1 MKKVIFLAHF
11 LLAIAGTMCGQT
23 IVSGEYFFDKDP
35 GQGKGAG
42 FPVQSADSIE
52 NQISI
57 PTTGLS
63 EGIHHL
69 GIRFQNVS
77 GVWSQTQARM
87 FLSRK
92 FAPAQT
98 EIVAAEYF
106 FDKDPGI
113 GKSTALTLPVH
124 GDSLYIK
131 TILTNPFDT
140 GAHTLYIR
148 TRNASGEWSL
158 FEGYPFNICS
168 GYGAESEFFYQV
180 EGRKVIFDNQSI
192 FVEKFEWDFGDG
204 IKDTI
209 AVNPTRSFNTGY
221 HTVCL
226 NTKNFCGETKLCKQL
241 LVNGL
246 QFVSPNYHA
255 NNGIVDIQ
263 LKGIGFEP
271 GCGVK
276 MKKGQTTILPKE
288 LLLISEKEILSTW
301 VFDNTEIGDYDV
313 ILVYPSGHEDTL
325 LSSFRIEKTQIHQT
339 EIGFDLIGSENI
351 RVNQSVLYKI
361 ALYNNN
367 NESAYCVP
375 VSIDI
380 LSDEIDNFQ
389 VMYLENFFTD
399 SSSVDI
405 KDSLLNNHF
414 ITLFDSIERKYS
426 ASSAIIVRSVNPGEP
441 TYINFA
447 FLPKNKESV
456 FNIIINVGKPYARAS
471 DLKSFYAPKNEL
483 EKNSNFGSLC
493 DNECFKCIRSALAF
507 TPAACIGSAIDAV
520 CFIDKLFKQK
530 EQKAADIL
538 FTFAGYAS
546 DCIIVPGG
554 FLKQL
559 AVAWKTIRRIRNR
572 PTISSAATLL
582 LVDEIGDAYSIVADC
597 ANCFEDIL
605 RAIYAYNSKDPNL
618 KTGISNFDSENSI
631 DGSDYLHYAI
641 YFENSDSAAI
651 PAAQVIIT
659 DQLDSSKFDPK
670 TFKFIGFGYTDK
682 TFEYNSIGDSL
693 IYDIDFRPNK
703 NIILRHTAY
712 FNIESMLIE
721 WKFVSLDT
729 LNYALT
735 NDIFHGFLPPNITPP
750 EGEGFVLFSIK
761 PKPDLPHGTVIKN
774 KADIIFDFNDPITT
788 PEWINTI
795 DKVKPESHIEILPD
809 TLYSDTV
816 TLRIHGS
823 DDGSGVQSYDIFL
836 SVNDSAY
843 TPYYQGLTAD
853 SLRFA
858 GNYNNTYRFFSRA
871 RDFVGNLE
879 DTTHTA
885 DAQTRL
891 LVSAGWI
898 NESDGRV
905 HFSPNPVRY
914 TLYADINLP
923 GGNVCMARLYN
934 IFGHAVLRK
943 DLPNRAIS
951 ALDVSGLPEGLY
963 FIEISRQ
970 GELRGLSKV
979 IVIIK

>member
-1 MKKVIFLAHF
+1 MQKYSTMKKVIFLAHF

-23 IVSGEYFFDKDP
+23 IISGEYFFDKDP

-52 NQISI
+52 NQINI

-113 GKSTALTLPVH
+113 GKGTALTLPVH

-168 GYGAESEFFYQV
+168 GYGAESEFFYHV
-180 EGRKVIFDNQSI
+180 EGQEVLFENQSI
-192 FVEKFEWDFGDG
+192 DAFSHKWYFGDG
-204 IKDTI
+204 AEDSIRVNTAHNYLSGIYNSCLISHNPCGSDSTCRIIEIAGIQSAFPNHLANNGYAFTNISGINFDPGCAFYIRSQISSYLPDSIIILSSNEARLTWKFANASLGIYDLIVQYPNQIYDTLYNAFTIEKENNPAIKI
-209 AVNPTRSFNTGY
+209 ELIGPERVRVNQPVRY
-221 HTVCL
+221 QILCL
-226 NTKNFCGETKLCKQL
+226 NTGNTPAYGIPIYVKIIPTNIQDIEA
-241 LVNGL
+241 LVL
-246 QFVSPNYHA
+246 
-255 NNGIVDIQ
+255 
-263 LKGIGFEP
+263 E
-271 GCGVK
+271 
-276 MKKGQTTILPKE
+276 E
-288 LLLISEKEILSTW
+288 
-301 VFDNTEIGDYDV
+301 FDNSTVPKIIFDSLPNNHFFEFYDSTLQKEGLSAFIVIPLIRPEETITLNLIIKTKTIDNQYDIKVHAWHSIINDPDLNIINNTSEASKGTDLCGNKCFQCLLDLLAFLPPPYNCFLSAAPQLVCTFAQCLEKRDCGKIDLLQNIFGWAADCIVGWGGFTGEVAKMIGKIDDVMDKSNAFKDCKECLTDSIYKKITPVLSIDPNEKSGKSGYSKQRFISSTDTYFYKVSFENSKLALAAAGQVIIRDY
-313 ILVYPSGHEDTL
+313 IDTAHL
-325 LSSFRIEKTQIHQT
+325 
-339 EIGFDLIGSENI
+339 
-351 RVNQSVLYKI
+351 
-361 ALYNNN
+361 
-367 NESAYCVP
+367 
-375 VSIDI
+375 DI
-380 LSDEIDNFQ
+380 LSVKYISFGFNDTIFYYDRHQN
-389 VMYLENFFTD
+389 D
-399 SSSVDI
+399 SSIIDI
-405 KDSLLNNHF
+405 
-414 ITLFDSIERKYS
+414 
-426 ASSAIIVRSVNPGEP
+426 
-441 TYINFA
+441 
-447 FLPKNKESV
+447 
-456 FNIIINVGKPYARAS
+456 
-471 DLKSFYAPKNEL
+471 
-483 EKNSNFGSLC
+483 
-493 DNECFKCIRSALAF
+493 
-507 TPAACIGSAIDAV
+507 
-520 CFIDKLFKQK
+520 
-530 EQKAADIL
+530 
-538 FTFAGYAS
+538 
-546 DCIIVPGG
+546 
-554 FLKQL
+554 
-559 AVAWKTIRRIRNR
+559 
-572 PTISSAATLL
+572 
-582 LVDEIGDAYSIVADC
+582 
-597 ANCFEDIL
+597 
-605 RAIYAYNSKDPNL
+605 NL
-618 KTGISNFDSENSI
+618 
-631 DGSDYLHYAI
+631 
-641 YFENSDSAAI
+641 
-651 PAAQVIIT
+651 
-659 DQLDSSKFDPK
+659 
-670 TFKFIGFGYTDK
+670 
-682 TFEYNSIGDSL
+682 
-693 IYDIDFRPNK
+693 RPNK
-703 NIILRHTAY
+703 NIVLRHKAFTNA
-712 FNIESMLIE
+712 EKKLLE
-721 WKFVSLDT
+721 WSFVSLDT
-729 LNYALT
+729 VFFDLT
-735 NDIFHGFLPPNITPP
+735 DNIDDGFLPPNITPP

-761 PKPDLPHGTVIKN
+761 PKSDLPHGTVIKN

-795 DKVKPESHIEILPD
+795 DKVKPESYIEILPD
-809 TLYSDTV
+809 TLYSDTI
-816 TLRIHGS
+816 TLRMHGS

-843 TPYYQGLTAD
+843 TPYYQGLTGD

-898 NESDGRV
+898 NNSDSRV

-934 IFGHAVLRK
+934 IFGHEVLRR

>member
-42 FPVQSADSIE
+42 FPVQSVDSIE
-52 NQISI
+52 NQINI

-69 GIRFQNVS
+69 GIRFQNVF

-113 GKSTALTLPVH
+113 GKGTALTLPVH

-168 GYGAESEFFYQV
+168 GYGAESEFFYHV
-180 EGRKVIFDNQSI
+180 EGRKVIFDNQSL
-192 FVEKFEWDFGDG
+192 
-204 IKDTI
+204 
-209 AVNPTRSFNTGY
+209 Y
-221 HTVCL
+221 
-226 NTKNFCGETKLCKQL
+226 
-241 LVNGL
+241 
-246 QFVSPNYHA
+246 Y
-255 NNGIVDIQ
+255 
-263 LKGIGFEP
+263 
-271 GCGVK
+271 
-276 MKKGQTTILPKE
+276 
-288 LLLISEKEILSTW
+288 
-301 VFDNTEIGDYDV
+301 
-313 ILVYPSGHEDTL
+313 
-325 LSSFRIEKTQIHQT
+325 SSFRWEFGDNAIDSTKINPTHFYTKGVYEANLITHNYCGTDTSKKEIKISGIQSISPKVSANFGNVRIHIKGAGFTNNMEIYLINKDLSIIAAEKVTTIS
-339 EIGFDLIGSENI
+339 DNLILGNF
-351 RVNQSVLYKI
+351 
-361 ALYNNN
+361 
-367 NESAYCVP
+367 
-375 VSIDI
+375 I
-380 LSDEIDNFQ
+380 LSDRITGFYDLIVTDNINFYDTLKSALLLTNYSTKNDYSVTLNGPTRIRLNQ
-389 VMYLENFFTD
+389 ATNFNVSIRSNNDNIIFGIPVMIGIELKETE
-399 SSSVDI
+399 SADI
-405 KDSLLNNHF
+405 LIQNPFYKDQAYDSLPAYLDSFPQHIITLYNPQNGKYIKFCPIMIPYTEPQSTFFINFLVRGNKLDTIRLIVSSGEGVDSTTIFNSGLGFSNDGGSSKNSCQFLSPYERCMTDLFQFIPGVGCLTSSFSFGCAISNLNNEKTLKKLIDMSQQGTLMAVQCTPAALLKWVSTAKKVATYVATRTGL
-414 ITLFDSIERKYS
+414 ITNILKDVVTKDECNPKSEINRAYDREIAIYQSYDPNDKTGNMGHDEKNYINGKTELIYKVSFENIK
-426 ASSAIIVRSVNPGEP
+426 SAIIPAGQVSITDYLDTAIFDFTSFKVLSAGVGD
-441 TYINFA
+441 T
-447 FLPKNKESV
+447 V
-456 FNIIINVGKPYARAS
+456 FNFGNVENDS
-471 DLKSFYAPKNEL
+471 M
-483 EKNSNFGSLC
+483 
-493 DNECFKCIRSALAF
+493 I
-507 TPAACIGSAIDAV
+507 
-520 CFIDKLFKQK
+520 
-530 EQKAADIL
+530 
-538 FTFAGYAS
+538 
-546 DCIIVPGG
+546 
-554 FLKQL
+554 
-559 AVAWKTIRRIRNR
+559 
-572 PTISSAATLL
+572 
-582 LVDEIGDAYSIVADC
+582 
-597 ANCFEDIL
+597 
-605 RAIYAYNSKDPNL
+605 
-618 KTGISNFDSENSI
+618 FD
-631 DGSDYLHYAI
+631 
-641 YFENSDSAAI
+641 
-651 PAAQVIIT
+651 
-659 DQLDSSKFDPK
+659 FDMQP
-670 TFKFIGFGYTDK
+670 I
-682 TFEYNSIGDSL
+682 
-693 IYDIDFRPNK
+693 K
-703 NIILRHTAY
+703 NIILRQKIYTNLDSGKIDWR
-712 FNIESMLIE
+712 FI
-721 WKFVSLDT
+721 SLDT
-729 LNYALT
+729 TSYNLT
-735 NDIFHGFLPPNITPP
+735 DNIDDGFLPPNITPP

-761 PKPDLPHGTVIKN
+761 PKSDLPHGTVIKN

-795 DKVKPESHIEILPD
+795 DKVKPESYIEILPD
-809 TLYSDTV
+809 TLYSDTI
-816 TLRIHGS
+816 TLRMHGS

-843 TPYYQGLTAD
+843 TPYYQGLTGD

-898 NESDGRV
+898 NNSDSRV

-934 IFGHAVLRK
+934 IFGHEVLRR